1 MPIPEIHWAPMLAAL
16 VYATIGLV
24 IFGIAFIVVDRLT
37 PYHLWK
43 EIVDEKNTE
52 LAVVVGAVAI
62 GISII
67 ISTVIR

>member
-1 MPIPEIHWAPMLAAL
+1 MTIPEIHWAPMVAAL

-24 IFGIAFIVVDRLT
+24 IFAVAFLVVDRLT

-43 EIVDEKNTE
+43 EIIDKQNTA
-52 LAVVVGAVAI
+52 LAIVVSAVAI

-67 ISTVIR
+67 VSAAIR

>member
-1 MPIPEIHWAPMLAAL
+1 MVAAL

-24 IFGIAFIVVDRLT
+24 IFAVAFLVVDRLT

-43 EIVDEKNTE
+43 EIIDKQNTA
-52 LAVVVGAVAI
+52 LAIVVSAVAI

-67 ISTVIR
+67 VSAAIR